1 MEIKKQ
7 QEGVPF
13 IGVSRHRIGIDG
25 VGVTTLAAFHG
36 CPLRCHYCLNPTC
49 LGSPKGLPV
58 YTPETL
64 FEKVRIDNL
73 YFLATGGG
81 ICFGGGEP
89 LLRSAFLA
97 RFREL
102 CGSAWRLTAE
112 TSLNVPRV
120 AVAQAAELI
129 DDFIVD
135 IKDSNPVIYKEY
147 TSRSNRHALANLR
160 WLLAKKGAEHITVR
174 VPLIPQYNTNADRDR
189 TVALLCDW
197 GITRIDRFDY
207 VVRDKAE

>member
-1 MEIKKQ
+1 MDS
-7 QEGVPF
+7 VPF

-36 CPLRCHYCLNPTC
+36 CPLRCKYCLNPAS
-49 LGSPKGLPV
+49 LRPPKDCGV
-58 YTPETL
+58 FSPETL
-64 FEKVRIDNL
+64 YEYVRIDNL

-89 LLRSAFLA
+89 LLRIDFLS

-112 TSLNVPRV
+112 TSLSVSRQSV
-120 AVAQAAELI
+120 VQAAEVI

-135 IKDSNPVIYKEY
+135 IKDSNPEIYKAY
-147 TSRSNRHALANLR
+147 TGRSNKRVLANLQ
-160 WLLAKKGAEHITVR
+160 WLLKKKGAEHIIVR
-174 VPLIPQYNTNADRDR
+174 VPLIPHFNTDVDRDR
-189 TVALLCDW
+189 TVAMLKDW
-197 GITRIDRFDY
+197 GVTRIDRFNYIIRNDS
-207 VVRDKAE
+207 E